1 VRGRVTA
8 GTAMGLGVPTFRS
21 TQPVV
26 GATSSK
32 SEIGRSTGASSIS
45 TPTMRAK
52 TRRAIPG
59 STRNKRVAMGMLQRR
74 RRVES
79 RDFAITEIDF
89 SIEVSD
95 PDDRSIGLMFGPQ
108 TWR

>member
-1 VRGRVTA
+1 
-8 GTAMGLGVPTFRS
+8 
-21 TQPVV
+21 
-26 GATSSK
+26 
-32 SEIGRSTGASSIS
+32 
-45 TPTMRAK
+45 
-52 TRRAIPG
+52 
-59 STRNKRVAMGMLQRR
+59 MGMLQRR